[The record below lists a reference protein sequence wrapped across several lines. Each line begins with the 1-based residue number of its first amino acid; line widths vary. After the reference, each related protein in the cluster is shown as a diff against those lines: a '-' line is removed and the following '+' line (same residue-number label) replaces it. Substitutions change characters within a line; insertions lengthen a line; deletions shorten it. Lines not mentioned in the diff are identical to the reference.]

1 MTKPTIFIYSSPKD
15 NELRDR
21 FVTQL
26 AVLKHQGAF
35 DLWDESQIDVGSNR
49 HQEIKRAMDSAHVA
63 ILLISANSLTEEFIL
78 HNEIAH
84 LLERKEREGLHIF
97 PVILAPCPYTNIPW
111 LIRMPIRPQNR
122 LPLSGMNEHQCDA
135 CMVEI
140 VEEIASLIKQP
151 AKQTLRIGA
160 GHVDFILVA
169 GIEDEL
175 KSIRSSI
182 ESYGRETKD
191 WRPYHP
197 TVDKRIATFIQNIAS
212 SEDYTSDFIEIR
224 RDWLNDL
231 KQAEKKDRI
240 ILAIVDAWT
249 ICLDQYLN
257 LIQEFDSWNSLNSGV
272 LIPWNNLDSETN
284 INHQKL
290 KGKLRAAFRNRMT
303 VLDAKSFRDEV
314 VSLEDLD
321 VSLRDMLI
329 EIQKRIVETGEVV
342 RKARGDHDISLPN
355 LTGPG
360 GF

>member
-1 MTKPTIFIYSSPKD
+1 MIKPTIFICNSPKD
-15 NELRDR
+15 NEWKDR

-26 AVLKHQGAF
+26 AVLKHQGVC
-35 DLWDESQIDVGSNR
+35 DLWDESQVDVGSNR
-49 HQEIKRAMDSAHVA
+49 HQEIKRAMDIAHVA

-78 HNEIAH
+78 HDEIAH

-97 PVILAPCPYTNIPW
+97 PVILTPCAHTHIPW
-111 LIRMPIRPQNR
+111 LIRMPIRPQNG
-122 LPLSGMNEHQCDA
+122 LPLSGMNKHQRDA

-140 VEEIASLIKQP
+140 VEEIARVIGQP
-151 AKQTLRIGA
+151 SKQTARIGA

-169 GIEDEL
+169 GIENEL

-197 TVDKRIATFIQNIAS
+197 AVDKRIATFIQNIAS
-212 SEDYTSDFIEIR
+212 SEDYTSDFIEIK
-224 RDWLNDL
+224 RDWINDL

-284 INHQKL
+284 KKHQKL
-290 KGKLRAAFRNRMT
+290 KDALRIAFRNKMT
-303 VLDAKSFRDEV
+303 VLDPKSFREEV
-314 VSLEDLD
+314 ISLEDLE
-321 VSLRDMLI
+321 VTLRDMLI
-329 EIQKRIVETGEVV
+329 EIHKRIVETGEVI
-342 RKARGDHDISLPN
+342 RRAKGDHDISLPTI
-355 LTGPG
+355 TGPG